1 MILRAFL
8 LGLLVCAASGL
19 AQAQQYRWVD
29 RNGVTQFGDTP
40 PAGAKN
46 VQKMSATTGATSEG
60 SALPFEVARLQKD
73 FPVTL
78 YTTPTCK
85 DTCERAR
92 AALNRRAVPFTEFQ
106 VWNPETSQKMKSAI
120 GAVQIPTL
128 AVGRAVQIG
137 FDQGLYDSLL
147 DTAGYPA
154 AGAYPVRN
162 QGAPAL
168 PEGYTGPEAVAA
180 TPPAAA
186 PAAKTGPY
194 DPSGLTG
201 PAPKPGQYDPSGLTG
216 PPPKPGQ
223 YGVPGEAK

>member
-29 RNGVTQFGDTP
+29 RNGVTQFGDAP
-40 PAGAKN
+40 PASAKN
-46 VQKMSATTGATSEG
+46 VQKIPAASGAKPEG
-60 SALPFEVARLQKD
+60 PALPFEVARLQND

-78 YTTPTCK
+78 YTTPSCK
-85 DTCERAR
+85 ETCERAR
-92 AALNRRAVPFTEFQ
+92 ALLNKRAVPFSEFQ

-120 GAVQIPTL
+120 GTVQIPTL
-128 AVGRAVQIG
+128 SVGRAVQIG
-137 FDQGLYDSLL
+137 FDPGLFDSLL
-147 DTAGYPA
+147 DTAGYPT
-154 AGAYPVRN
+154 AGTYPARN

-168 PEGYTGPEAVAA
+168 PEGYIGPETTAA

-186 PAAKTGPY
+186 PATRSGPY

-216 PPPKPGQ
+216 PAPRPGQ
-223 YGVPGEAK
+223 YGVPGESK